1 MGTTEKLA
9 RWAVSTGY
17 SDFPEE
23 AIRMAKERVLDTLGV
38 MLAGSRETVARIIM
52 NYVKDSGGV
61 AEAGVIGGGFRT
73 SLTNAVLVN
82 GTSAHAV
89 ELEPGAKYHGSVA
102 SSVVPVALGVAEKFN
117 LPGKTV
123 LEGVII
129 GTELHGKIG
138 RAAHKAGDRGFVGL
152 GVYGPLTLAAEASKM
167 MELSV
172 EQTVMAIS

>member
-1 MGTTEKLA
+1 MTIIPCGL
-9 RWAVSTGY
+9 
-17 SDFPEE
+17 
-23 AIRMAKERVLDTLGV
+23 IVLDI
-38 MLAGSRETVARIIM
+38 GSNGHIVGIEIM
-52 NYVKDSGGV
+52 D
-61 AEAGVIGGGFRT
+61 A
-73 SLTNAVLVN
+73 
-82 GTSAHAV
+82 AHAV

-152 GVYGPLTLAAEASKM
+152 GVYGPLALAAEASKM